1 MIEDAARIS
10 AMFIPLIALAGVF
23 IAWHQYYANR
33 EKVRLDLYQRRLEI
47 YRSLLDALNDIVEQ
61 EDGYEYEVSM
71 ALDKT
76 MDQAFFLVP
85 PDVYKKIEPIRDRAE
100 RTVHL
105 AREAWHLQL
114 MIADSGTLDPKRV
127 HELKDEYQQVRTQYA
142 EEAPFFWKEARET
155 LREAF
160 REILSFHRF

>member
-10 AMFIPLIALAGVF
+10 TMFIPLIALAGVF
-23 IAWHQYYANR
+23 IAWHQYHANR
-33 EKVRLDLYQRRLEI
+33 EKVRLELYQRRLEI
-47 YRSLLDALNDIVEQ
+47 YRSLLDALNDIADQKE
-61 EDGYEYEVSM
+61 GYEYEVSM
-71 ALDKT
+71 ALDKA

-85 PDVYKKIEPIRDRAE
+85 PDVYRKIEPIRDRAE
-100 RTVHL
+100 NAVHL

-114 MIADSGTLDPKRV
+114 LIADSDTLDPERTKK
-127 HELKDEYQQVRTQYA
+127 LKEEYKNVSARYA

-160 REILSFHRF
+160 RDVLSFHRF